1 MDRPIF
7 FGQVYLLGIPS
18 FVISEFV
25 IPAVLW
31 FSFKHQFLNFFL
43 FYDFQKKIGIVCDFF
58 SDFFFLF
65 QDIFLLITY
74 CQLMDIKTSNLEIK
88 IWDEKFNKCVTL
100 DLKMLFQWGKKVK
113 KNGLLKTYRPI
124 LGFYCRNSPQNLW
137 FPNLMITFWNITKCG
152 DLLQLYF
159 WQWMYLQRGKWPIF
173 FRRYRV
179 EALFCQ
185 GWFWI
190 TV

>member
-58 SDFFFLF
+58 
-65 QDIFLLITY
+65 
-74 CQLMDIKTSNLEIK
+74 
-88 IWDEKFNKCVTL
+88 EKFNKCVTL

-113 KNGLLKTYRPI
+113 KSGLLKTYRPI